1 MTSFQLSVFSVQ
13 FKKEKCQWNK
23 SGHKEQEIINHRIV
37 HVHFSCYY

>member
-1 MTSFQLSVFSVQ
+1 MTSFQFQYSVFSS
-13 FKKEKCQWNK
+13 KKEKCQWNK